1 MKKIR
6 RPIEL
11 DVKEVKRRKRE
22 RIIIFFTVI
31 LIAVVTYV
39 ESRVFRGEMLDL
51 PISGNALIFGLIN
64 INIILIILLIFLIV
78 RNVVKLIYDRRRG
91 IAGSKLR
98 NRLVTAFIS
107 LSLIPTVLLFLVSI
121 NFLSYS
127 IDNWFSIRI
136 SDALN
141 RTLEVAQLYYQQS
154 ADQAKY
160 YARELSSDISKN
172 ALYEGEKFLYLKAL
186 VERRHKNYKLNMLEV
201 HIQNQKDNIVIRDQ
215 EYPRMIPKPLS
226 PVSLEDLSVGK
237 EITTIEQVGE
247 GDLIRGAVPVYS
259 LANPKLVVGFVMA
272 SYYFPVGLVDKIA
285 VISKTSEEYRQLKLL
300 KTPIKVGY
308 IITLFIV
315 MLLIIF
321 SATWF
326 GIYLAKG
333 ITVPIQDLAEATR
346 KIAQGDLNHQI
357 TIVADDEIGVL
368 VDSFNQMTRD
378 LKQSNQGLEQAN
390 LNLEQRR
397 KYMEAILRNVSV
409 GVISIDRNGV
419 ITTINRAAERM
430 FNIQTQNILNRPV
443 FDVLIPEHLV
453 LAEEVFQ
460 EMRERGEGFIEKQ
473 IDLTLQDRAL
483 TMLMTVTVI
492 HDDEGN
498 NMGMVILFEDLTQLQ
513 RAERTAAWR
522 EVARRMAHEIKNPL
536 TPVQLSAQ
544 RLQKKYGDRF
554 GEEDTV
560 FFECTKTIVDQV
572 EVLKNLVDEFSQYAR
587 LPVTSLS
594 MNDLNEVI
602 RDPVILFQDA
612 HKGIAFHFQPGP
624 DIPNLMLDPEQ
635 IRRVMVNLLDNAVA
649 AVDSP
654 SGRIEIRT
662 TCHRAGWTAK
672 VEVAD
677 NGCGI
682 PARYKVKMFE
692 PYFSTKR
699 TGTGLGLAIVNS
711 IIADHGGR
719 VTVVDNHP
727 KGTIVAFELPFS
739 ERRIARVVINDEKS
753 IPRDDRRGNG

>member
-1 MKKIR
+1 MKKTR
-6 RPIEL
+6 RPVKL
-11 DVKEVKRRKRE
+11 DIQEIKRRKRE
-22 RIIIFFTVI
+22 RIIIFLTVI

-39 ESRVFRGEMLDL
+39 ESHVFRGEMLDL

-78 RNVVKLIYDRRRG
+78 RNLVKLIYERRRG
-91 IAGSKLR
+91 VAGSKLR
-98 NRLVTAFIS
+98 NRLVIAFIS

-141 RTLEVAQLYYQQS
+141 RTLEVAQFYYQQS
-154 ADQAKY
+154 ADQAKF
-160 YARELSSDISKN
+160 YARQLSVDISKN
-172 ALYEGEKFLYLKAL
+172 GLYEGEKFIYLKAL
-186 VERRHKNYKLNMLEV
+186 VERRHNTYKLNMLEV
-201 HIQNQKDNIVIRDQ
+201 HIENQKDNVVIRDQ
-215 EYPRMIPKPLS
+215 EHPQMVPKPLS
-226 PVSLEDLSVGK
+226 PESLENLYSGK
-237 EITTIEQVGE
+237 EVTTIEQVGH
-247 GDLIRGAVPVYS
+247 GDLIRGAVPIYS
-259 LANPKLVVGFVMA
+259 MADPKSVIGFVMA
-272 SYYFPVGLVDKIA
+272 SYFFPVGLVDKIA
-285 VISKTSEEYRQLKLL
+285 VISKTSEEYRQLRLL

-357 TIVADDEIGVL
+357 DIVADDELGVL

-378 LKQSNQGLEQAN
+378 LKQSNQGLELAN

-397 KYMEAILRNVSV
+397 KYMETILRNVSV
-409 GVISIDRNGV
+409 GVISIDRYGV
-419 ITTINRAAERM
+419 ITTINRAAERI
-430 FNIQTQNILNRPV
+430 FRIQTQNLLNRP
-443 FDVLIPEHLV
+443 FYEVLIPEHLA
-453 LAEEVFQ
+453 LADDILR
-460 EMRERGEGFIEKQ
+460 EMRERGEGFVEKQ
-473 IDLTLQDRAL
+473 IDLTLRDLAM
-483 TMLMTVTVI
+483 TVLMTITVI

-498 NMGMVILFEDLTQLQ
+498 NMGMVILFEDITQLQ

-544 RLQKKYGDRF
+544 RLQKKYGSRF
-554 GEEDTV
+554 EAGDTV
-560 FFECTKTIVDQV
+560 FFECTKTIIDQV
-572 EVLKNLVDEFSQYAR
+572 EVLKNLVDEFSRYAR
-587 LPVTSLS
+587 LPVTSLA

-602 RDPVILFQDA
+602 RDSVILFQDA
-612 HKGIAFHFQPGP
+612 HKGIRFDFLPGP
-624 DIPNLMLDPEQ
+624 DIPKLMLDPEQ

-662 TCHRAGWTAK
+662 TCHRAGWTAN

-682 PARYKVKMFE
+682 PPGYKVKMFE

-719 VTVVDNHP
+719 VTATDNHP
-727 KGTIVAFELPFS
+727 KGTIVAFELPLS

-753 IPRDDRRGNG
+753 IPYDQWRENG